1 MCCLLSICSAFFWNL
16 SGSSWFIT
24 PCLRNLFPMCCRCLF
39 GVFGITVYLQ
49 SAILVF
55 NDFMW
60 MAGGQTWLPATLWH
74 FIYMIHDWHDWHE
87 MHQYNCCTTGH
98 DVEVPSTEVPSWGG
112 SGPMSSQPTVDAS
125 RHIETHQDIN
135 SLRFRISM
143 CFVIYFVSFISFI
156 SFSWFMMNCKIDHHI
171 PMDHSRSLMLTYIH
185 HVFHKKT
192 SCRYFLNHVLKAEPS
207 LNQRAQCFSGPG

>member
-1 MCCLLSICSAFFWNL
+1 MTLCEWQGDKHDSQQLCDTSFT
-16 SGSSWFIT
+16 WFMIDMIDMKCT
-24 PCLRNLFPMCCRCLF
+24 STTVVQLVTMLKSRRLRCQVEGGPVPC
-39 GVFGITVYLQ
+39 
-49 SAILVF
+49 
-55 NDFMW
+55 
-60 MAGGQTWLPATLWH
+60 PA
-74 FIYMIHDWHDWHE
+74 
-87 MHQYNCCTTGH
+87 
-98 DVEVPSTEVPSWGG
+98 V
-112 SGPMSSQPTVDAS
+112 QPTVDAS

-156 SFSWFMMNCKIDHHI
+156 SLSWFMMNCKIDHHI